1 MSTLGTAVT
10 GGGSGTSTVR
20 DSVLYGRT
28 GVSTGTSAS
37 TLNASRLTVRAS
49 HRGAST
55 EGHLSLV
62 NSVIVLQADA
72 EYGLMA
78 GSNADVAAKHL
89 TVVGPLSAWG
99 SPSSTRADRRRRTFF
114 STTRSST
121 ASGIRGATS
130 TITVT

>member
-1 MSTLGTAVT
+1 MKIVHANDRGLLLGVAEDVTVTYTGDGIDTTGVLMVPGGSFRSGTVSTLGTAVT

-78 GSNADVAAKHL
+78 GSNADV
-89 TVVGPLSAWG
+89 PR
-99 SPSSTRADRRRRTFF
+99 ST
-114 STTRSST
+114 
-121 ASGIRGATS
+121 
-130 TITVT
+130 